1 MNNDANRL
9 LAAMLPD
16 ERRAVGVV
24 ALIAMIRMF
33 GLFALLPVLSVY
45 AGDLEGATPIL
56 IGLAVGAYG
65 LTQAAL
71 QIPLGALSDRFG
83 RIPVILGGLAIFA
96 AGSIFAAQSETIYG
110 VIAGR
115 LLQGAGAVSATLGAL
130 LADATREQVRTRTMA
145 IFGVG
150 VGLSF
155 LIALVVGPLI
165 AAATSV
171 RTLFW
176 LAAALAGVA
185 ALLLAALPRGIQRPS
200 KDHSIGIR
208 AAIRAVIR
216 RDLLHLDAYVFVL
229 HTLLTAS
236 FVALPFLL
244 RNELQL
250 VMIGHWK
257 IYVFALLVSLLGTVP
272 LIVADERGG
281 KAWTLTAAIA
291 LLVAGELALALAGF
305 SATTVVVALAI
316 FFAGFNFLEAGLPA
330 RLSIA
335 AAGEIRGAS
344 FGVFSSSQFLGAF
357 AGGLVGGRFLAGGD
371 PGTVFLACAL
381 ISGLWLLLHQGF
393 GQPGNRGKST
403 GNRAG
408 N

>member
-1 MNNDANRL
+1 MSNDANSL

-45 AGDLEGATPIL
+45 AGDLEGATPLL

-96 AGSIFAAQSETIYG
+96 AGSVFAAQSETIYG

-145 IFGVG
+145 IFGIG
-150 VGLSF
+150 VGFSF

-171 RTLFW
+171 RALFM

-185 ALLLAALPRGIQRPS
+185 ALLLVALPRGIQRPQRGQAIS
-200 KDHSIGIR
+200 IR
-208 AAIRAVIR
+208 AAFRS
-216 RDLLHLDAYVFVL
+216 DLLRLNAYVFVL

-257 IYVFALLVSLLGTVP
+257 IYVLALLVSLLGTVP
-272 LIVADERGG
+272 LIIADERGG
-281 KAWTLTAAIA
+281 KVWTLTAAIA

-305 SATTVVVALAI
+305 SATMVVVALAI

-330 RLSIA
+330 RLSVA
-335 AAGEIRGAS
+335 AAGEVRGVLRRVFQFPVS
-344 FGVFSSSQFLGAF
+344 RGVCRRTPWRTIPCGRRSWY
-357 AGGLVGGRFLAGGD
+357 GLPRLRTGRRAVAVAA
-371 PGTVFLACAL
+371 P
-381 ISGLWLLLHQGF
+381 GLW
-393 GQPGNRGKST
+393 T
-403 GNRAG
+403 AG
-408 N
+408 

>member
-1 MNNDANRL
+1 M
-9 LAAMLPD
+9 
-16 ERRAVGVV
+16 
-24 ALIAMIRMF
+24 
-33 GLFALLPVLSVY
+33 
-45 AGDLEGATPIL
+45 L

-71 QIPLGALSDRFG
+71 QIPLGALSDRYG

-96 AGSIFAAQSETIYG
+96 AGSILAAQSDTIYG

-130 LADATREQVRTRTMA
+130 LADATRERVRTRTMA
-145 IFGVG
+145 VFGIG

-155 LIALVVGPLI
+155 LIALVAGPLI

-171 RTLFW
+171 RALFW

-185 ALLLAALPRGIQRPS
+185 VLLLLALPRGIRRPS
-200 KDHSIGIR
+200 RDRSIGIR
-208 AAIRAVIR
+208 AAFRP
-216 RDLLHLDAYVFVL
+216 DLMRLDAYVFVL

-244 RNELQL
+244 RNELGL
-250 VMIGHWK
+250 VMISHWK
-257 IYVFALLVSLLGTVP
+257 IYVVALLLSLLGTVP
-272 LIVADERGG
+272 LIFADERGG
-281 KAWTLTAAIA
+281 KSWTLTVAIS
-291 LLVAGELALALAGF
+291 LLIAGELALAVVGI
-305 SATTVVVALAI
+305 SATAVVLALAV

-357 AGGLVGGRFLAGGD
+357 AGGLVGGRFLSGGD
-371 PGTVFLACAL
+371 PGSVFLACGLLAV
-381 ISGLWLLLHQGF
+381 LWLVLHRAALR
-393 GQPGNRGKST
+393 PVNRDKSA

>member
-33 GLFALLPVLSVY
+33 GLFALLPVLSVF
-45 AGDLEGATPIL
+45 AGDLEGATPLL

-96 AGSIFAAQSETIYG
+96 AGSVLAAQSETIYG

-145 IFGVG
+145 IFGIG
-150 VGLSF
+150 VGFSF
-155 LIALVVGPLI
+155 LLALVVGPLI

-171 RTLFW
+171 RTLFL

-185 ALLLAALPRGIQRPS
+185 ALLLVALPRGIQPPPRNES
-200 KDHSIGIR
+200 VSLR
-208 AAIRAVIR
+208 AAFRG
-216 RDLLHLDAYVFVL
+216 DLLRLNAYVFVL

-244 RNELQL
+244 RNELKL

-257 IYVFALLVSLLGTVP
+257 IYVLSLLASLLGTVP
-272 LIVADERGG
+272 LIIADERGG
-281 KAWTLTAAIA
+281 KTWTLTAAIVL
-291 LLVAGELALALAGF
+291 LLVGELALALAGF
-305 SATTVVVALAI
+305 TATTVVVALAI

-330 RLSIA
+330 RLSVA

-357 AGGLVGGRFLAGGD
+357 AGGLLGGRFLAGGD
-371 PGTVFLACAL
+371 PGTVFMACAL
-381 ISGLWLLLHQGF
+381 VAGLWLLLHQGL
-393 GQPGNRGKST
+393 GRTANRDKSA